1 MNELNSTFMDK
12 VVLVTG
18 HTGFKG
24 SWLIAWLHH
33 LGAQVI
39 GLALDPHTLPSHFVE
54 LELAVS
60 FTCRYPQNINHYSK
74 ILQLSSQESRIL
86 Y

>member
-1 MNELNSTFMDK
+1 PPPM
-12 VVLVTG
+12 
-18 HTGFKG
+18 
-24 SWLIAWLHH
+24 
-33 LGAQVI
+33 AQI
-39 GLALDPHTLPSHFVE
+39 SFVE

-60 FTCRYPQNINHYSK
+60 FTYGYPQNINHYIK